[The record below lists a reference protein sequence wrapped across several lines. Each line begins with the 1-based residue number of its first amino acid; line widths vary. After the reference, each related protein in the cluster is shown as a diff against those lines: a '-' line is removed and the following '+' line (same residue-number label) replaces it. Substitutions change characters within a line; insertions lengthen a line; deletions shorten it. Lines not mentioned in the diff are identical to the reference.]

1 MDTLAYTV
9 TQDDLERIAALADLE
24 EADEDEVSNLFPLD
38 IDGTH
43 GAETLIR
50 ELAEAALSGD
60 GEAFARQVAMDW
72 QRILK
77 LAPGDER
84 IVEVVLL
91 GYKLGI
97 SSGNSTCM
105 NDLGALYYRGEL
117 VEQDYVKA
125 AELYEMAADRGCQ
138 QSIINLGYIYEYGR
152 TGERNLEKAFHY
164 YAFAAA
170 LGSSSEATY
179 KLGDMYSRGISGEP
193 DLPKAKALWD
203 RSFEL
208 AHSITERAQPAI
220 RLARLL
226 IDPQATEAGIEFD
239 PLQALSLYQQAEIG
253 LRIDITENG
262 MTYYQKRLQEAI
274 EGQAQARALLTN
286 CEPEGMTIS

>member
-1 MDTLAYTV
+1 MDTSTYTA
-9 TQDDLERIAALADLE
+9 TQDDLERIIALAGLE
-24 EADEDEVSNLFPLD
+24 EADDEVTNLHPLD
-38 IDGTH
+38 FDGS
-43 GAETLIR
+43 AEAEALIR
-50 ELAEAALSGD
+50 DLGEAALSGD

-125 AELYEMAADRGCQ
+125 AELYEMAANRGCQ
-138 QSIINLGYIYEYGR
+138 QAIINLGYIYEYGR
-152 TGERNLEKAFHY
+152 TGERDLEKAFRY
-164 YAFAAA
+164 YALAAA
-170 LGSSSEATY
+170 LDPSSEATY
-179 KLGDMYSRGISGEP
+179 KLGDMYSRGISGKP
-193 DLPKAKALWD
+193 DLLKAKALWD

-208 AHSITERAQPAI
+208 AHDIAERAQPAI
-220 RLARLL
+220 RIARLL

-286 CEPEGMTIS
+286 CDTKGITLS